1 MKKVRNRTLLPIL
14 SAALVLVLASC
25 EVRVHTE
32 LMVEEDGSGVL
43 SSETSIDDQLMRMA
57 EMSGQEILP
66 DEMLAEELLPGGG
79 EWSIEPVTGEY
90 TGIRVSLAFDS
101 LDDLRAQ
108 LDDMTAATG
117 GAFDEMLGGEGMA
130 GSSDLADMAA
140 GAGILSDFSLTR
152 DGDAFVFRSAVPDTG
167 ALMDEAMGDDSLP
180 IDMSM
185 LDDIFDARFTLTL
198 PGEIVSSNADMVTGQ
213 TLIWELSLGGGA
225 RVMEARSEVPSS
237 GAGMI
242 IALAVALLVLAAIVY
257 IALDR
262 RRRRSAEEA
271 AAPAEEDAA
280 AEETPS
286 DPCNDE
292 CGEDDEPECC
302 SSGGGCCETEEAD

>member
-1 MKKVRNRTLLPIL
+1 MKKVRSRILLPIL
-14 SAALVLVLASC
+14 SAALALVLASC
-25 EVRVHTE
+25 EIRIHTD

-57 EMSGQEILP
+57 EMSGEEIAP
-66 DEMLAEELLPGGG
+66 DEMLTEELLPDGG
-79 EWSIEPVTGEY
+79 EWSIEPVTGDY

-117 GAFDEMLGGEGMA
+117 GAFDEMFGGEGMA
-130 GSSDLADMAA
+130 GGSDLADMAA

-152 DGDAFVFRSAVPDTG
+152 DGEAFVFRAAVPDTG
-167 ALMDEAMGDDSLP
+167 ALMDEAMGDDSMFM
-180 IDMSM
+180 DMSM
-185 LDDIFDARFTLTL
+185 LDDVFDIRFALTL
-198 PGEIVSSNADMVTGQ
+198 PGEIVSSNADLVTGQ
-213 TLIWELSLGGGA
+213 TLIWELSLDDRA
-225 RVMEARSEVPSS
+225 RVMEARSEVPGA

-257 IALDR
+257 IAVDR

-271 AAPAEEDAA
+271 AEPAEETA
-280 AEETPS
+280 AEAPPPEPGAETPPA
-286 DPCNDE
+286 DPSGSESGADS
-292 CGEDDEPECC
+292 EP
-302 SSGGGCCETEEAD
+302 GAD

>member
-1 MKKVRNRTLLPIL
+1 MNKVRSRILLPIL
-14 SAALVLVLASC
+14 SAALALVLASC
-25 EVRVHTE
+25 EIRVHTD

-79 EWSIEPVTGEY
+79 GWSIEPVTGEY

-108 LDDMTAATG
+108 LDDMAAATG

-130 GSSDLADMAA
+130 DGSDLADMAA

-152 DGDAFVFRSAVPDTG
+152 DGDAFVFRTVVPDTG
-167 ALMDEAMGDDSLP
+167 ALDEAMGDDSLP

-198 PGEIVSSNADMVTGQ
+198 PGEIVSSNADVVTGQ
-213 TLIWELSLGGGA
+213 TLVWELSLNDG

-271 AAPAEEDAA
+271 AAPAEEAAA
-280 AEETPS
+280 AEDPPS

-302 SSGGGCCETEEAD
+302 SSDGGCCETEEAD

>member
-1 MKKVRNRTLLPIL
+1 MNKVRSRILLPIL
-14 SAALVLVLASC
+14 SAALALVLASC
-25 EVRVHTE
+25 EIRVHTD

-43 SSETSIDDQLMRMA
+43 SSETSFDDQLMRMA
-57 EMSGQEILP
+57 EMSGQEMFSDETLS
-66 DEMLAEELLPGGG
+66 DEMLPGGG

-108 LDDMTAATG
+108 LDDMAAATG

-130 GSSDLADMAA
+130 GGSDLADMAA

-152 DGDAFVFRSAVPDTG
+152 DGDAFVFRAAVPDTG

-213 TLIWELSLGGGA
+213 TLVWELSLNDG
-225 RVMEARSEVPSS
+225 RVMEARSELPSS

-271 AAPAEEDAA
+271 AAPAEEAA
-280 AEETPS
+280 VAEDPPS

-302 SSGGGCCETEEAD
+302 SSDGGCCETEAD

>member
-1 MKKVRNRTLLPIL
+1 MKKFRSRILLPIL
-14 SAALVLVLASC
+14 SAALALVLASC
-25 EVRVHTE
+25 EIRIHTD

-57 EMSGQEILP
+57 EMSGEEIAP
-66 DEMLAEELLPGGG
+66 DEMLTEELLPDGG
-79 EWSIEPVTGEY
+79 EWSIEPVTGDY

-117 GAFDEMLGGEGMA
+117 GAFDEMFGGEGMA
-130 GSSDLADMAA
+130 GGSDLADMAA

-152 DGDAFVFRSAVPDTG
+152 DGEAFVFRAAVPDTG
-167 ALMDEAMGDDSLP
+167 ALMDEAMGDDSMFM
-180 IDMSM
+180 DMSM
-185 LDDIFDARFTLTL
+185 LDDVFDIRFALTL
-198 PGEIVSSNADMVTGQ
+198 PGEIVSSNADLVTGQ
-213 TLIWELSLGGGA
+213 TLIWELSLDDRA
-225 RVMEARSEVPSS
+225 RVMEARSEVPGA

-257 IALDR
+257 IAVDR

-271 AAPAEEDAA
+271 AAPAEETA
-280 AEETPS
+280 AEAPLPEPGAETPPV
-286 DPCNDE
+286 DPNGSESGADS
-292 CGEDDEPECC
+292 EPE
-302 SSGGGCCETEEAD
+302 AD

>member
-66 DEMLAEELLPGGG
+66 DEMLTEELLPGG

-101 LDDLRAQ
+101 LDDLRAR
-108 LDDMTAATG
+108 LDDMTAAAG

-152 DGDAFVFRSAVPDTG
+152 DGDAFVFRSVVPDTG

-198 PGEIVSSNADMVTGQ
+198 PGEIVSSNADVVTGQ
-213 TLIWELSLGGGA
+213 TLVWELSLNGGA

-271 AAPAEEDAA
+271 AAPAEEAAA

-302 SSGGGCCETEEAD
+302 SSDGGCCETEEAD

>member
-1 MKKVRNRTLLPIL
+1 MNKVRSRILLPIL
-14 SAALVLVLASC
+14 SAALALVLASC
-25 EVRVHTE
+25 EIRVHTD

-43 SSETSIDDQLMRMA
+43 SSETSFDDQLMRMA
-57 EMSGQEILP
+57 EMSGQEMFSDETLS
-66 DEMLAEELLPGGG
+66 DEMLPGGG

-108 LDDMTAATG
+108 LDDMAAATG

-130 GSSDLADMAA
+130 DGSGLADMAA

-152 DGDAFVFRSAVPDTG
+152 DGDAFVFRTAVPDTG

-213 TLIWELSLGGGA
+213 TLVWELSLNGGA
-225 RVMEARSEVPSS
+225 RVMEARSELPSS

-262 RRRRSAEEA
+262 RRRSAEEA
-271 AAPAEEDAA
+271 AAPAEEAAA

-302 SSGGGCCETEEAD
+302 SSDGGCCETEEAD